1 MRQDTTRIGNQ
12 PPVGAVPL
20 SQPTGKRRLVSRRR
34 VLVTT
39 LLRGAA
45 LEDLREVADVVFD
58 PWTENEERK
67 GGSYNFLEAG
77 QVLANNTGGGGGW
90 GNPFERD
97 PALVAKGVLPGDG
110 HTGGFL
116 LVHPPS
122 RPTGGDTLD
131 DGGRDG
137 TIRHLHGPAVINI
150 SSLRPTTPTRPVAVI
165 GLPQAIRSLR
175 TSPRRKSGSRATR
188 PNCAWERPRR
198 SGDG

>member
-97 PALVAKGVLPGDG
+97 PALVAKDVRN
-110 HTGGFL
+110 GF
-116 LVHPPS
+116 VS
-122 RPTGGDTLD
+122 VEAAE
-131 DGGRDG
+131 RDYG
-137 TIRHLHGPAVINI
+137 
-150 SSLRPTTPTRPVAVI
+150 VAVD
-165 GLPQAIRSLR
+165 PATFSVDTARTATLR
-175 TSPRRKSGSRATR
+175 G
-188 PNCAWERPRR
+188 
-198 SGDG
+198 